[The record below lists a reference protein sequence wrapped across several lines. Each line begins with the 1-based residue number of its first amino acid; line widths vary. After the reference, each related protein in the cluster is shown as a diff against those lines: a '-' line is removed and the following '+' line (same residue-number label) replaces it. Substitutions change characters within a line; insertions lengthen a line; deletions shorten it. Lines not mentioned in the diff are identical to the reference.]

1 MQIKTDSRYE
11 VLYPETLT
19 SQLNGDIS
27 SIDGYVKPWKVGDVL
42 VTSRKDLSDNW
53 LLCNGTQ
60 IATTDYPLLADTGIR
75 RNTPLDSGY
84 TKVNTNAFDGI
95 YEWQYEAAMGRV
107 GAYKLLFTLSSDVNS
122 LGMWYSLD
130 GDVWTLKQ
138 INGVS
143 MASELFNAWTIP
155 SGSDPLIGLH
165 DTRSGTRFLMKI
177 NEDLSYTISTEVLN
191 LNYVK
196 SICFKDNK
204 VYMCI
209 PSNGGENPYI
219 STVDINSNGTFGNAK
234 DVGITGLSHSVAA
247 YTGAQVY
254 TNGTTVFGAFTYTGS
269 PNGTEFFSLNGI
281 SYTKIKTVSGLSLGR
296 AVTYDVVRNRF
307 VSIGAGN
314 SEGEILVSENG
325 VDWVSKGTIPHGI
338 TKQRQLYITEGG
350 DYIVNGQF
358 SADGGESWNS
368 TNNSGLNIIAS
379 TQINNNWYTFSYEN
393 YNSGNNRRFQ
403 MNKLLNKKVLPT
415 YAPADNLS
423 AYIKA
428 KEGE

>member
-60 IATTDYPLLADTGIR
+60 IARADYPLLADTGIR

-95 YEWQYEAAMGRV
+95 YEWQQEAAMGRV
-107 GAYKLLFTLSSDVNS
+107 GAYKVLFALSSDVNT

-143 MASELFNAWTIP
+143 MASEHFNAWTMP
-155 SGSDPLIGLH
+155 FGNDPLICLN
-165 DTRSGTRFLMKI
+165 DSRSGTRFLMKI

-191 LNYVK
+191 LNYVQ
-196 SICFKDNK
+196 SMCFKDNK

-209 PSNGGENPYI
+209 PARGSNGPFI
-219 STVDINSNGTFGNAK
+219 ATVDIDSNGNFGNATTTA
-234 DVGITGLSHSVAA
+234 ITSLSHTASG
-247 YTGAQVY
+247 YTDAQVY
-254 TNGTTVFGAFTYTGS
+254 TNGTTVFGAFGYNDS
-269 PNGTEFFSLNGI
+269 SHEVEVFSLNGI
-281 SYTKIKTVSGLSLGR
+281 SYTKIKTVSGLILGR
-296 AVTYDVVRNRF
+296 VTYDAIRNRF
-307 VSIGAGN
+307 VSIGSGSDAK
-314 SEGEILVSENG
+314 IFVSENG
-325 VDWVSKGTIPHGI
+325 VDWVSKGTIPFG
-338 TKQRQLYITEGG
+338 TSKQRQLYITEGG
-350 DYIVNGQF
+350 DYIINGRNEF
-358 SADGGESWNS
+358 SADGGESWS
-368 TNNSGLNIIAS
+368 ITNDSGLSGLAS
-379 TQINNNWYTFSYEN
+379 TQINGNWYTFSYEN

>member
-27 SIDGYVKPWKVGDVL
+27 SIDGYIKPWKVGDVL

-53 LLCNGTQ
+53 LLCNGEQ
-60 IATTDYPLLADTGIR
+60 IASADYPLLADTGIR
-75 RNTPLDSGY
+75 RNTPLDAGY
-84 TKVNTNAFDGI
+84 TKVNTTVFDGI
-95 YEWQYEAAMGRV
+95 YEWQQEAAMGRV
-107 GAYKLLFTLSSDVNS
+107 GAYKVLFALSSGVNT

-155 SGSDPLIGLH
+155 FGNDPLICLH
-165 DTRSGTRFLMKI
+165 DSRSGTRFLMKI
-177 NEDLSYTISTEVLN
+177 NEDLSYTTSSAVLN
-191 LNYVK
+191 LNYVQ

-209 PSNGGENPYI
+209 PARGSNGPFI
-219 STVDINSNGTFGNAK
+219 AKVDIDSSGNFWNAK
-234 DVGITGLSHSVAA
+234 EVSVTGLSHTASG
-247 YTGAQVY
+247 YTDAQVY
-254 TNGTTVFGAFTYTGS
+254 TNGTTVFGAFGYNDS
-269 PNGTEFFSLNGI
+269 SHEVEFFSLNGI
-281 SYTKIKTVSGLSLGR
+281 SHTKIKTVSGLILGR
-296 AVTYDVVRNRF
+296 VTYDAIRNRF
-307 VSIGAGN
+307 VSIGAGSN
-314 SEGEILVSENG
+314 AKIFVSENG
-325 VDWVSKGTIPHGI
+325 VDWVSKGTIPRGI
-338 TKQRQLYITEGG
+338 SKQRQLYITEGG

-358 SADGGESWNS
+358 SADGGESWSS

-415 YAPADNLS
+415 YTPTDNLS

>member
-60 IATTDYPLLADTGIR
+60 IIGADYPLLTGIR
-75 RNTPLDSGY
+75 QNTPLDVGY
-84 TKVNTNAFDGI
+84 TKVDTTAFDGM
-95 YEWQYEAAMGRV
+95 YEWQTSAVMRRV
-107 GAYKLLFTLSSDVNS
+107 GAYNVLFAQSLDYNS

-138 INGVS
+138 INGVIMEGNNLS
-143 MASELFNAWTIP
+143 ALTTP
-155 SGSDPLIGLH
+155 SGNDPLICLY
-165 DTRSGTRFLMKI
+165 DSRTERKFLMKI
-177 NEDLSYTISTEVLN
+177 NGDLSYTVASNVLGSRN
-191 LNYVK
+191 MR

-204 VYMCI
+204 VYMCT
-209 PSNGGENPYI
+209 PSEG
-219 STVDINSNGTFGNAK
+219 STGPVIRTVAINSDGTFGNAEETP
-234 DVGITGLSHSVAA
+234 ITSLSYAA
-247 YTGAQVY
+247 TGYTYAVVY
-254 TNGTTVFGAFTYTGS
+254 TNGTTVFGAFAFNQS
-269 PNGTEFFSLNGI
+269 PKEIEFFSLTGI
-281 SYTKIKTVSGLSLGR
+281 QYTKIKTVSGLSLGE
-296 AVTYDVVRNRF
+296 VTYDAVRNRF
-307 VSIGAGN
+307 VSIRGGN
-314 SEGEILVSENG
+314 NPEFYVSENG
-325 VDWVSKGTIPHGI
+325 VDWVSKGSVPQKISGKP
-338 TKQRQLYITEGG
+338 LYITENG
-350 DYIVNGQF
+350 DYIINPLFAF
-358 SADGGESWNS
+358 SADGGESWS
-368 TNNSGLNIIAS
+368 ITNDSGLSGLAS
-379 TQINNNWYTFSYEN
+379 IQINGNWYTFSYEN

>member
-27 SIDGYVKPWKVGDVL
+27 SIDGYIKPWKVGDVL

-53 LLCNGTQ
+53 LLCNGAQ
-60 IATTDYPLLADTGIR
+60 IARADYPLLADTGIR
-75 RNTPLDSGY
+75 RNTPLDAGY
-84 TKVNTNAFDGI
+84 TKVNTTVFDGI
-95 YEWQYEAAMGRV
+95 YEWQQEAAMGRV
-107 GAYKLLFTLSSDVNS
+107 GAYKVLFALSSDVNT

-143 MASELFNAWTIP
+143 MASGLFSAWTIP
-155 SGSDPLIGLH
+155 FGNGPLICLR
-165 DTRSGTRFLMKI
+165 DSRTRTRFLMKI
-177 NEDLSYTISTEVLN
+177 NEDLSYTISTQVLN
-191 LNYVK
+191 LNYAQ
-196 SICFKDNK
+196 SMCFKDNK
-204 VYMCI
+204 VYMCVH
-209 PSNGGENPYI
+209 SNGASGPEI
-219 STVDINSNGTFGNAK
+219 GTVDIDSSGNFWNAK
-234 DVGITGLSHSVAA
+234 TVSVTGLSHTATG
-247 YTGAQVY
+247 YTWAQVY
-254 TNGTTVFGAFTYTGS
+254 TNGTTVFGAFAYNSS
-269 PNGTEFFSLNGI
+269 PMETDFFSLNGT
-281 SYTKIKTVSGLSLGR
+281 SHTRIKTVSGLSLGI
-296 AVTYDVVRNRF
+296 VTYDAVRNRF
-307 VSIGAGN
+307 ISIGSGSDA
-314 SEGEILVSENG
+314 EIFVSENG

-338 TKQRQLYITEGG
+338 SKQRQLYITEGG

-358 SADGGESWNS
+358 SADGGESWSS
-368 TNNSGLNIIAS
+368 TNNSGLNMIAS

-415 YAPADNLS
+415 YTPADNLS

>member
-60 IATTDYPLLADTGIR
+60 IIGADYPLLTTIR
-75 RNTPLDSGY
+75 QNTPLDTGY
-84 TKVNTNAFDGI
+84 IKVNTNAFDGM
-95 YEWQYEAAMGRV
+95 YEWQTAAVMGRV
-107 GAYKLLFTLSSDVNS
+107 GAYKLLFAQSSDYNS

-143 MASELFNAWTIP
+143 VEGNTLTALTTP
-155 SGSDPLIGLH
+155 SGNDPLICLY
-165 DTRSGTRFLMKI
+165 DTRTDKRFLLKI
-177 NEDLSYTISTEVLN
+177 NKDLSYTIASSNILN
-191 LNYVK
+191 LQYIK
-196 SICFKDNK
+196 AICFKDNK
-204 VYMCI
+204 VYMCT
-209 PSNGGENPYI
+209 PSWGGHPPFI
-219 STVDINSNGTFGNAK
+219 GTVSINSNGALWNPKEAS
-234 DVGITGLSHSVAA
+234 ITNLSHTATD
-247 YTGAQVY
+247 YDGAQVY
-254 TNGTTVFGAFTYTGS
+254 TNGTTVFGAFFYNGS
-269 PNGTEFFSLNGI
+269 PKEIDFFSLNGTQH
-281 SYTKIKTVSGLSLGR
+281 TKIKTVSELPLGI
-296 AVTYDVVRNRF
+296 VNYDAVRNRF
-307 VSIGAGN
+307 VSIRTDAKFY
-314 SEGEILVSENG
+314 ISENG
-325 VDWVSKGTIPHGI
+325 VDWVSKGSVPQKIAGTPF
-338 TKQRQLYITEGG
+338 YITESG
-350 DYIVNGQF
+350 DYIINPQF
-358 SADGGESWNS
+358 AFSSDGGESWS
-368 TNNSGLNIIAS
+368 TTNNSGLAGMAS
-379 TQINNNWYTFSYEN
+379 TQINGNWYTFSYEN

-415 YAPADNLS
+415 YTPADNLS

>member
-1 MQIKTDSRYE
+1 MQIKTNSRYE
-11 VLYPETLT
+11 ILYPETLT

-27 SIDGYVKPWKVGDVL
+27 SIEGYVKPWKVGDVL

-60 IATTDYPLLADTGIR
+60 ITGADYPLLAGTGIR

-95 YEWQYEAAMGRV
+95 YEWQQEAAMGRV
-107 GAYKLLFTLSSDVNS
+107 GAYKLLFAFSSDVNS

-130 GDVWTLKQ
+130 GNTWTLKQ

-143 MASELFNAWTIP
+143 MAGELFNAWTIP

-165 DTRSGTRFLMKI
+165 DSRSGTRFLMKI
-177 NEDLSYTISTEVLN
+177 NEDLSYTTSSDVLN
-191 LNYVK
+191 LNYVQ

-209 PSNGGENPYI
+209 PARGTNGPFIG
-219 STVDINSNGTFGNAK
+219 TVDINSDGTFYNAK
-234 DVGITGLSHSVAA
+234 STAITSLSHTATG
-247 YTGAQVY
+247 YTEALVY
-254 TNGTTVFGAFTYTGS
+254 TNGTTVFGAFAYNSS
-269 PNGTEFFSLNGI
+269 PMEIEFFSLNGTN
-281 SYTKIKTVSGLSLGR
+281 YTKIKTVSGLSLGK
-296 AVTYDVVRNRF
+296 AITYDAVRNRF

-314 SEGEILVSENG
+314 SEGKILVSENG

-338 TKQRQLYITEGG
+338 TKQGQLYITEGG

-358 SADGGESWNS
+358 SADGGESWSS

-379 TQINNNWYTFSYEN
+379 TQIDNNWYTFSYEN

-415 YAPADNLS
+415 YTPADNLS

>member
-60 IATTDYPLLADTGIR
+60 IAGADYPLLSGTGMR
-75 RNTPLDSGY
+75 QNTPLDTGY
-84 TKVNTNAFDGI
+84 TKVDTTAFDGM
-95 YEWQYEAAMGRV
+95 YEWQTAAVMGRV
-107 GAYKLLFTLSSDVNS
+107 GVYNVLFALSLNYNS
-122 LGMWYSLD
+122 LGMWYSSD
-130 GDVWTLKQ
+130 GEVWTLKQ

-143 MASELFNAWTIP
+143 MGADTLSALTTP
-155 SGSDPLIGLH
+155 SGNDPLICLY
-165 DTRSGTRFLMKI
+165 DTRTESHFLMKI
-177 NEDLSYTISTEVLN
+177 NADLSYTVASNVLGSRN
-191 LNYVK
+191 MR

-204 VYMCI
+204 VYMCT
-209 PSNGGENPYI
+209 PSNG
-219 STVDINSNGTFGNAK
+219 STGPVIRTVAINSDGTFGNAEETP
-234 DVGITGLSHSVAA
+234 ITSLSHTATG
-247 YTGAQVY
+247 YTYAVVY
-254 TNGTTVFGAFTYTGS
+254 TNGTTVFGAFGYNDS
-269 PNGTEFFSLNGI
+269 SHEVEFFSLNGI
-281 SYTKIKTVSGLSLGR
+281 SYTKIKTVSGLPLGI
-296 AVTYDVVRNRF
+296 VTYDAVRNRF
-307 VSIGAGN
+307 VSIRGGN
-314 SEGEILVSENG
+314 NPEFYVSENG
-325 VDWVSKGTIPHGI
+325 VDWVSKGSVPWKISGKP
-338 TKQRQLYITEGG
+338 LYITENG
-350 DYIVNGQF
+350 DYIINPLFAF
-358 SADGGESWNS
+358 SADGGESWS
-368 TNNSGLNIIAS
+368 ITNDSGLSGLAS
-379 TQINNNWYTFSYEN
+379 TQINGNWYTFSYEN